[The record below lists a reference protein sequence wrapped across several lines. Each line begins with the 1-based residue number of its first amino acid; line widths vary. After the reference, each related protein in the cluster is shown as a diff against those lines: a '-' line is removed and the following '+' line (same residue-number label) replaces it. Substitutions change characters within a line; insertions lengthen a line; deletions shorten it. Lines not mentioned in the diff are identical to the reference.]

1 MIASSRRTFGDAT
14 TLDRRVAQVRVV
26 DPHHPLYGKCFPVSD
41 RRSGRGP
48 RLIVIRLPDGRERG
62 ISRSATA
69 PTSASDDLAAA
80 APSRQVHISVRT
92 LLPLA
97 NHVRAVLASRHADLE
112 GGGGRDLDQMAAKR
126 GRRCCHACG
135 RSSQSRHSVSWRS
148 GWDSSCN
155 ACGRGPSAQ
164 RRVIVLSMTLS
175 TDERIT
181 NAHRAKL
188 AYVYVRQSSPGQ
200 VRHHQESTELQYRL
214 VERATLFGW
223 PRERVHVIDDDLGK
237 SGTSSRDR
245 HGFQTLIAEVG
256 LGKAGLVMSLDAS
269 RLARNNRD
277 WHQLLE
283 LCSLFGVLIA
293 DGERLYDP
301 AAYHDRLLLGLSG
314 IMSEAELHQIKIRL
328 HQGERQKA
336 ARGELRLPLPAGL
349 IHNRDGSVTFNPDEE
364 VQERLR
370 LVFAKFRELRSAKA
384 VMRYLRRGNL
394 LLPVRPLHG
403 PAPHD
408 VVWRVADSARVIQIL
423 KNPAYAGAYV
433 YGRRRPDPLRRQ
445 PGSERIG
452 TVAVAPEDWS
462 ICLKDAHPAYVD
474 WDEFMANRRQL
485 VDNLNRYDTGRPGVP
500 RKGNAL
506 LQGIVSCGR
515 CARRMCLRY
524 SGPNGD
530 YPVYVCV
537 ADHSSEGRP
546 KCQEVRALAVDAE
559 VERLILE
566 ALTPDR
572 IALAVAALG
581 EIEAETRAMERQWT
595 LKRERA
601 RYDAERARRQYDA
614 VEPENRLVARSL
626 ERVWEERLRRVD
638 QIEQEYN
645 AWRREQAV
653 SISESDRQEIL
664 ALGEDLPRL
673 WDATT
678 TTISG
683 PQADRSTGDQG
694 GHAGSETSARLRLD
708 QDYLADW
715 FDKRAL
721 VAATCAELCAAR
733 RSGPSAPAHHRA
745 ERPAEDG
752 WRDRPHP

>member
-1 MIASSRRTFGDAT
+1 MLTT
-14 TLDRRVAQVRVV
+14 TL
-26 DPHHPLYGKCFPVSD
+26 
-41 RRSGRGP
+41 
-48 RLIVIRLPDGRERG
+48 
-62 ISRSATA
+62 SA
-69 PTSASDDLAAA
+69 
-80 APSRQVHISVRT
+80 
-92 LLPLA
+92 
-97 NHVRAVLASRHADLE
+97 
-112 GGGGRDLDQMAAKR
+112 
-126 GRRCCHACG
+126 
-135 RSSQSRHSVSWRS
+135 
-148 GWDSSCN
+148 
-155 ACGRGPSAQ
+155 
-164 RRVIVLSMTLS
+164 
-175 TDERIT
+175 DERIST
-181 NAHRAKL
+181 AHRAKL
-188 AYVYVRQSSPGQ
+188 AFVYVRQSSPGQ

-223 PRERVHVIDDDLGK
+223 PRERVRVIDDDLGK
-237 SGTSSRDR
+237 SGASSSDR
-245 HGFQTLIAEVG
+245 QGFQTLIAEVG

-370 LVFAKFRELRSAKA
+370 LVFAKFQELRTAKA
-384 VMRYLRRGNL
+384 VVRYLRHGNL

-408 VVWRVADSARVIQIL
+408 VVWRAANSARVVQIL

-445 PGSERIG
+445 PGSGRIG
-452 TVAVAPEDWS
+452 TVAVAPEEWP

-485 VDNLNRYDTGRPGVP
+485 ANNVARYEAGRPGAP
-500 RKGNAL
+500 RKGNGL

-515 CARRMCLRY
+515 CGRHMTLRY
-524 SGPNGD
+524 SGPNGN
-530 YPVYVCV
+530 YPVYICV
-537 ADHSSEGRP
+537 ADQISEGLP

-559 VERLILE
+559 VEGLILQ

-581 EIEAETRAMERQWT
+581 EIEKETGAMERQWS

-626 ERVWEERLRRVD
+626 ERAWEERLRRAE
-638 QIEQEYN
+638 QIEQEYT
-645 AWRREQAV
+645 AWRRERAV
-653 SISESDRQEIL
+653 SISDCDRQEIL

-673 WDATT
+673 WNATT
-678 TTISG
+678 TTS
-683 PQADRSTGDQG
+683 ADRKQI
-694 GHAGSETSARLRLD
+694 ARLVIREVTLD
-708 QDYLADW
+708 QKRRRGYVWIRIIWQTGSTSEHWFQRTVQGYAQHADQDQLRLRIVALNSQQKMDGAIATILNNEQFRTAHGPPFCGKMVHLLRKRWRIPTVKINGTEANPPRWPDGSYSVHGAAAILGITPQTVFKWLRKGRLTGRQLAKGMPW
-715 FDKRAL
+715 QISLSPEQARAL
-721 VAATCAELCAAR
+721 RAR
-733 RSGPSAPAHHRA
+733 PRGTTRFAREAS
-745 ERPAEDG
+745 
-752 WRDRPHP
+752 

>member
-1 MIASSRRTFGDAT
+1 M
-14 TLDRRVAQVRVV
+14 L
-26 DPHHPLYGKCFPVSD
+26 
-41 RRSGRGP
+41 
-48 RLIVIRLPDGRERG
+48 
-62 ISRSATA
+62 
-69 PTSASDDLAAA
+69 TS
-80 APSRQVHISVRT
+80 
-92 LLPLA
+92 
-97 NHVRAVLASRHADLE
+97 
-112 GGGGRDLDQMAAKR
+112 
-126 GRRCCHACG
+126 
-135 RSSQSRHSVSWRS
+135 
-148 GWDSSCN
+148 
-155 ACGRGPSAQ
+155 
-164 RRVIVLSMTLS
+164 TLS

-181 NAHRAKL
+181 TAHRAKL
-188 AYVYVRQSSPGQ
+188 AYVYIRQSSPGQ
-200 VRHHQESTELQYRL
+200 VRHHQESTALQYRL
-214 VERATLFGW
+214 AERAALFGW

-245 HGFQTLIAEVG
+245 QGFQTLIAEVG

-370 LVFAKFRELRSAKA
+370 MVFAKFRELRSAKA

-408 VVWRVADSARVIQIL
+408 VVWQPANSARVTQIL

-445 PGSERIG
+445 PGSDRIG

-462 ICLKDAHPAYVD
+462 ICLKDAHPAYLD

-485 VDNLNRYDTGRPGVP
+485 ADNLGRYDAGRPGAP
-500 RKGNAL
+500 RKGSAL

-537 ADHSSEGRP
+537 ADNSSEGRP
-546 KCQEVRALAVDAE
+546 RCQEVRALAVDAE
-559 VERLILE
+559 VERLILT

-581 EIEAETRAMERQWT
+581 EIEQETRAMERQWS

-601 RYDAERARRQYDA
+601 RYDAERARRQYDT

-626 ERVWEERLRRVD
+626 ERAWEERLRRAD

-673 WDATT
+673 WHAASTR
-678 TTISG
+678 S
-683 PQADRSTGDQG
+683 ADRKYIVRLVIKEVTLDQKRRRGYVWIRVIWQTGAASEHWLQRCVQSYAQHADQD
-694 GHAGSETSARLRLD
+694 RLR
-708 QDYLADW
+708 Q
-715 FDKRAL
+715 RI
-721 VAATCAELCAAR
+721 AELNGLQKMDGEIAAILNQEALRTAHGPPFSGNMIHCLRKRWRMPTVKINGKTANPPQWPDGSYSVQGAAAAIGITPQVIFDWLR
-733 RSGPSAPAHHRA
+733 RGWLTGRQLAKGMPWQISLSPEQALELRA
-745 ERPAEDG
+745 RVRRTTRSKREAS
-752 WRDRPHP
+752 

>member
-1 MIASSRRTFGDAT
+1 MLSS
-14 TLDRRVAQVRVV
+14 
-26 DPHHPLYGKCFPVSD
+26 
-41 RRSGRGP
+41 
-48 RLIVIRLPDGRERG
+48 
-62 ISRSATA
+62 
-69 PTSASDDLAAA
+69 
-80 APSRQVHISVRT
+80 
-92 LLPLA
+92 
-97 NHVRAVLASRHADLE
+97 
-112 GGGGRDLDQMAAKR
+112 M
-126 GRRCCHACG
+126 
-135 RSSQSRHSVSWRS
+135 
-148 GWDSSCN
+148 
-155 ACGRGPSAQ
+155 
-164 RRVIVLSMTLS
+164 LSI
-175 TDERIT
+175 DERIT
-181 NAHRAKL
+181 TAHRAKL

-200 VRHHQESTELQYRL
+200 VRHHQESTALQYRL
-214 VERATLFGW
+214 VERAALFGW
-223 PRERVHVIDDDLGK
+223 PQERVHVIDDDLGK

-384 VMRYLRRGNL
+384 VMRYLRHGNL

-408 VVWRVADSARVIQIL
+408 VVWRPADTARVIQIL

-452 TVAVAPEDWS
+452 SVAVAPEEWS
-462 ICLKDAHPAYVD
+462 ICLKDAHPAYLD

-485 VDNLNRYDTGRPGVP
+485 ADNVARYDVGRPGAP
-500 RKGNAL
+500 RKGEAL

-530 YPVYVCV
+530 YPVYVCL
-537 ADHSSEGRP
+537 ADHNAEGRP
-546 KCQEVRALAVDAE
+546 RCQEVRALAVDAE
-559 VERLILE
+559 VERLILA

-572 IALAVAALG
+572 IAVAVAAMG
-581 EIEAETRAMERQWT
+581 EIEQETRAMERQWS

-626 ERVWEERLRRVD
+626 EHLWEERLRRAD
-638 QIEQEYN
+638 QLEQEYA
-645 AWRREQAV
+645 AWRREQVV
-653 SISESDRQEIL
+653 SISDSDRQAIL
-664 ALGEDLPRL
+664 SLGEDLPRL
-673 WDATT
+673 WRASTTKSADRKQIVRLVIKEVALDQKRRRGYVWIKIAWQTGAASEHWLQRSVQSYAQHADQGRLRQRIVELNGQQKMDAEIADILNKEALRTAHGPPFSGKMIHLLRKKWKIST
-678 TTISG
+678 VKINGAAANPLSG
-683 PQADRSTGDQG
+683 PDGSYSVRGAAAVIGITSQTVFDWLRKGLLTGKQLAKGMPWQISLSPEQAV
-694 GHAGSETSARLRLD
+694 ALKAR
-708 QDYLADW
+708 
-715 FDKRAL
+715 
-721 VAATCAELCAAR
+721 AR
-733 RSGPSAPAHHRA
+733 HTTRFAREAS
-745 ERPAEDG
+745 
-752 WRDRPHP
+752 

>member
-1 MIASSRRTFGDAT
+1 MST
-14 TLDRRVAQVRVV
+14 TL
-26 DPHHPLYGKCFPVSD
+26 P
-41 RRSGRGP
+41 
-48 RLIVIRLPDGRERG
+48 
-62 ISRSATA
+62 
-69 PTSASDDLAAA
+69 
-80 APSRQVHISVRT
+80 
-92 LLPLA
+92 
-97 NHVRAVLASRHADLE
+97 
-112 GGGGRDLDQMAAKR
+112 
-126 GRRCCHACG
+126 
-135 RSSQSRHSVSWRS
+135 
-148 GWDSSCN
+148 
-155 ACGRGPSAQ
+155 
-164 RRVIVLSMTLS
+164 

-181 NAHRAKL
+181 TALRAKL

-214 VERATLFGW
+214 VERAVWFGW

-301 AAYHDRLLLGLSG
+301 GAYHDRLLLGLSG
-314 IMSEAELHQIKIRL
+314 IMSEVELHQIKIRL

-408 VVWRVADSARVIQIL
+408 VVWRAADSARVIHIL

-445 PGSERIG
+445 PGSGRIG

-462 ICLKDAHPAYVD
+462 ICLKDAHPAYLD

-485 VDNLNRYDTGRPGVP
+485 ADNVGRYDAGRPGAP
-500 RKGNAL
+500 RKGNGL

-524 SGPNGD
+524 SGPHGD

-546 KCQEVRALAVDAE
+546 RCQEVRALAVDAE
-559 VERLILE
+559 VERLILT

-572 IALAVAALG
+572 IALAVAAAG
-581 EIEAETRAMERQWT
+581 EIEVEARAMERQWS

-626 ERVWEERLRRVD
+626 ERVWEERLRRMD
-638 QIEQEYN
+638 QIEHEYS

-653 SISESDRQEIL
+653 SVSDGDRQEML

-673 WDATT
+673 WHAATT
-678 TTISG
+678 KSV
-683 PQADRSTGDQG
+683 DRKQIV
-694 GHAGSETSARLRLD
+694 RLVIKEVVLD
-708 QDYLADW
+708 QKRRHGYVWIKVIWQTGAASEHWMQRCVQSYAQHADQDW
-715 FDKRAL
+715 LRQRI
-721 VAATCAELCAAR
+721 AELNGLQKMDGEIAAILNQEAFRTAHGAPFSGGLVHLLRKRWRIATVKINGKEANPPRWPDGTYSVQGAAAAIGITPQIIFDWLR
-733 RSGPSAPAHHRA
+733 RGRLSGKQLAKGMPWQIMLTPERA
-745 ERPAEDG
+745 TELRAKVRRTKRSRTEAS
-752 WRDRPHP
+752 

>member
-1 MIASSRRTFGDAT
+1 VLT
-14 TLDRRVAQVRVV
+14 TTQL
-26 DPHHPLYGKCFPVSD
+26 
-41 RRSGRGP
+41 
-48 RLIVIRLPDGRERG
+48 
-62 ISRSATA
+62 
-69 PTSASDDLAAA
+69 
-80 APSRQVHISVRT
+80 
-92 LLPLA
+92 
-97 NHVRAVLASRHADLE
+97 
-112 GGGGRDLDQMAAKR
+112 
-126 GRRCCHACG
+126 
-135 RSSQSRHSVSWRS
+135 
-148 GWDSSCN
+148 
-155 ACGRGPSAQ
+155 
-164 RRVIVLSMTLS
+164 

-181 NAHRAKL
+181 TAHRAKL

-214 VERATLFGW
+214 VERAALLGW

-237 SGTSSRDR
+237 SGISSRDR
-245 HGFQTLIAEVG
+245 HGFQMLIAEVG

-301 AAYHDRLLLGLSG
+301 GAYHDRLLLGLSG

-336 ARGELRLPLPAGL
+336 TRGELRLPLPAGL
-349 IHNRDGSVTFNPDEE
+349 TYNRDGSVTFNPDEE

-384 VMRYLRRGNL
+384 VMRYLRRRNL
-394 LLPVRPLHG
+394 LLPVRPVRG
-403 PAPHD
+403 PAPQD
-408 VVWRVADSARVIQIL
+408 VVWRAADSARVIHIL

-433 YGRRRPDPLRRQ
+433 YGRRRPEPLRRQ
-445 PGSERIG
+445 PGSDRIG
-452 TVAVAPEDWS
+452 TVAVAPEEWS
-462 ICLKDAHPAYVD
+462 ICLKDAHPAYID
-474 WDEFMANRRQL
+474 WDEFMANRQQL
-485 VDNLNRYDTGRPGVP
+485 ADNMCRYEVGRAGAP
-500 RKGNAL
+500 RKGSAL

-524 SGPNGD
+524 SGPHGD
-530 YPVYVCV
+530 YPVYMCV
-537 ADHSSEGRP
+537 ADQSSEGRP
-546 KCQEVRALAVDAE
+546 RCQEVRALPVDAE
-559 VERLILE
+559 VERLVLA

-581 EIEAETRAMERQWT
+581 EIEEEVRAMERQWS

-626 ERVWEERLRRVD
+626 ERAWEERLRRAD
-638 QIEQEYN
+638 QIEQEYS

-653 SISESDRQEIL
+653 SISDNDRQEIL

-673 WDATT
+673 WHAATT
-678 TTISG
+678 GS
-683 PQADRSTGDQG
+683 ADRKQIV
-694 GHAGSETSARLRLD
+694 RLVIKEVTLD
-708 QDYLADW
+708 QKRRRGYVWIRVIWQTGAASEHWLQRRVQSYAQHADADELKKRIVELNSAQRTDGQIAAILNAEGFRTAHGPPFSGGMIHVLRKQWRIPTVKINGTAANPPQWPDGSYSVQGAAAMIGITPQIIFDWLRKGWLAGTQLAKGMPW
-715 FDKRAL
+715 QISLSPERVVELRAR
-721 VAATCAELCAAR
+721 VR
-733 RSGPSAPAHHRA
+733 RTSRSNREAS
-745 ERPAEDG
+745 
-752 WRDRPHP
+752 

>member
-1 MIASSRRTFGDAT
+1 M
-14 TLDRRVAQVRVV
+14 
-26 DPHHPLYGKCFPVSD
+26 
-41 RRSGRGP
+41 
-48 RLIVIRLPDGRERG
+48 
-62 ISRSATA
+62 
-69 PTSASDDLAAA
+69 
-80 APSRQVHISVRT
+80 
-92 LLPLA
+92 
-97 NHVRAVLASRHADLE
+97 
-112 GGGGRDLDQMAAKR
+112 
-126 GRRCCHACG
+126 
-135 RSSQSRHSVSWRS
+135 
-148 GWDSSCN
+148 
-155 ACGRGPSAQ
+155 
-164 RRVIVLSMTLS
+164 LSTTLS

-181 NAHRAKL
+181 TAHRAKL

-214 VERATLFGW
+214 VERAAMFGW

-237 SGTSSRDR
+237 SGTSSKDR
-245 HGFQTLIAEVG
+245 YGFQTLIAEVG

-314 IMSEAELHQIKIRL
+314 IMSEAELHQIKIQL

-349 IHNRDGSVTFNPDEE
+349 IHTRDGGVTFNPDEE

-408 VVWRVADSARVIQIL
+408 VVWRPADSARVINIL

-433 YGRRRPDPLRRQ
+433 YGRRRADPLRRQ
-445 PGSERIG
+445 PGSDRIG
-452 TVAVAPEDWS
+452 TTAVAPEDWS
-462 ICLKDAHPAYVD
+462 ICLKDAHPAYLD

-485 VDNLNRYDTGRPGVP
+485 ADNVGRYDAGRPGAP

-515 CARRMCLRY
+515 CARRMGLRY
-524 SGPNGD
+524 SGPHGD

-537 ADHSSEGRP
+537 ADSSAEGRP
-546 KCQEVRALAVDAE
+546 RCQEVRALAVDAE
-559 VERLILE
+559 VERLILT

-572 IALAVAALG
+572 IVLAIAALG
-581 EIEAETRAMERQWT
+581 EIEEETRAMERQWS

-626 ERVWEERLRRVD
+626 ERVWEERLRRAD
-638 QIEQEYN
+638 RIEQEYD
-645 AWRREQAV
+645 AWRREQSV
-653 SISESDRQEIL
+653 SISDNDRAEIL
-664 ALGEDLPRL
+664 ALGEELPRL
-673 WDATT
+673 WRAATT
-678 TTISG
+678 RS
-683 PQADRSTGDQG
+683 ADRKQIVRLVIKDVALDQKRRRGYVWIKVNWQTGAASEHWLQRCVQGYEQHADQDRLRQCIAELNRQQKMDGEIAAILNKEALRTAHGAPFSG
-694 GHAGSETSARLRLD
+694 GMVHVLRKRWRIQSVKINGTAANPPQWPDGSYSVQGAAAAIGITPQVIFDWLRKGWLTGTQLAKGMPWQISLSPDQAATLSARVRRTNRS
-708 QDYLADW
+708 
-715 FDKRAL
+715 KREA
-721 VAATCAELCAAR
+721 
-733 RSGPSAPAHHRA
+733 S
-745 ERPAEDG
+745 
-752 WRDRPHP
+752 